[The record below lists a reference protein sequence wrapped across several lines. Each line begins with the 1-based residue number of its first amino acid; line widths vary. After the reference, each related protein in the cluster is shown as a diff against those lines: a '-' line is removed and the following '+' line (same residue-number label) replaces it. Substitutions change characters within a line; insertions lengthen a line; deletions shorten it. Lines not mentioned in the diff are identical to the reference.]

1 MSGRSIFVS
10 IPSIEDYEVIE
21 TIRCAYESADNPS
34 RVFIG
39 VHLLDFKKNIYRK
52 VLALKKIYPNIRVSY
67 EKLNVKSIDQLG
79 AGRGRFKAQ
88 SHYNKEDYFLQIDA
102 HTWLKP
108 GWDAYLIDLLEEAK
122 LSTGNS
128 KTVISRIPG
137 YFQYI
142 DYGVKEMIE
151 PPDLHPYTAFKKLE
165 QFVDCIP
172 RWGQF
177 ALDQQ
182 KYPHKFYPAVK
193 VCSACIFGDSEFAL
207 DTGVR
212 EDVVFYEE
220 DLIAGVELYG
230 RGFSLVFP
238 NVLDFPV
245 DHLNSLQINKY
256 SGKRSFFTDLL
267 PRELNNKIT
276 SKIKTNYAS
285 YLSDE
290 GNAEKIRLYEQ
301 YANIKLKYSAS
312 MDCYVPER
320 YRIDK

>member
-1 MSGRSIFVS
+1 MADGSVFVS
-10 IPSIEDYEVIE
+10 IASIEDYEVIE
-21 TIRCAYESADNPS
+21 TIRCAYESAKNPD

-39 VHLLDFKKNIYRK
+39 VHLLDFKKAIYRK
-52 VLALKKIYPNIRVSY
+52 ILALKKKYPNIRVSY

-79 AGRGRFKAQ
+79 SGRGRFKAQ
-88 SHYNKEDYFLQIDA
+88 SHYANEDYFLQIDA
-102 HTWLKP
+102 HTWLKQD
-108 GWDAYLIDLLEEAK
+108 WDSYLIKLLQEAK
-122 LSTGNS
+122 VATGNN

-137 YFQYI
+137 YFQYV

-177 ALDQQ
+177 ALDKT
-182 KYPHKFYPAVK
+182 KYPDKFYPAVK
-193 VCSACIFGDSEFAL
+193 VCSACIFGDAEFAL

-212 EDVVFYEE
+212 ENVVFYEE

-256 SGKRSFFTDLL
+256 SGKRSFFADLL
-267 PRELNNKIT
+267 PKELNNKIT
-276 SKIKTNYAS
+276 GKIKANYAL
-285 YLSDE
+285 YLFDKD
-290 GNAEKIRLYEQ
+290 NAEKIRLYEQ
-301 YANIKLKYSAS
+301 YANIKIKYSAS
-312 MDCYVPER
+312 MDCYIPEK